1 MEVTRFDEASIT
13 ARMQEQKYLVPDVD
27 WHPRDDGRGWE
38 RVCALGIGAKIIP
51 DQVVLFAYPGEGEL
65 RAKCF
70 YNIAGTS
77 TQAARLDMGKYN
89 RGTYGMPDHVNK
101 GARPAGIPLRVRSP
115 HAHLWDDNRHLFG
128 KRDKRHWPPFAREV
142 PQESLGWEKC
152 VLWFLSCC
160 NITWTDGFQG
170 GLPPADR
177 LL

>member
-1 MEVTRFDEASIT
+1 MRFDAASIS
-13 ARMQEQKYLVPDVD
+13 ARLQAQKDLVPDAE

-38 RVCALGIGAKIIP
+38 RIFALKIGRQIIA

-70 YNIAGTS
+70 YNVLGTS
-77 TQAARLDMGKYN
+77 VQAARLDMGKYDS
-89 RGTYGMPDHVNK
+89 GVYGRPDHVNK
-101 GARPAGIPLRVRSP
+101 GERPAGVPLRVRSP
-115 HAHLWDDNRHLFG
+115 HAHLWSDNCHLFG
-128 KRDKRHWPPFAREV
+128 KSDKGRWPPFAREV

-152 VLWFLSCC
+152 VLWFLFCC
-160 NITWTDGFQG
+160 NITWSDGFQG